1 MVPQDENGVS
11 STVLIDRDACMGSG
25 NCVYWAPDV
34 FDIDDEGVAV
44 VVGDAMSNE
53 ELVRL
58 ASKNCPTGAILV
70 DTFYR

>member
-11 STVLIDRDACMGSG
+11 SGELIDRDACMGSG

-34 FDIDDEGVAV
+34 FGIDDDGVAV
-44 VVGDAMSNE
+44 VIGDAPGNE

-58 ASKNCPTGAILV
+58 ASKNCPTGAIRA
-70 DTFYR
+70 DTFYG